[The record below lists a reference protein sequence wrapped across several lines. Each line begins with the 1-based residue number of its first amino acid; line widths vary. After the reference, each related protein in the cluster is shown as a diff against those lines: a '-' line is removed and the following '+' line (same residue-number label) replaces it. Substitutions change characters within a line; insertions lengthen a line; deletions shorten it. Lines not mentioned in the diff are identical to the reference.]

1 MANFLQIIAD
11 GFDKILKNPGDEI
24 NARITSTG
32 RKVMKVNINNGKNKY
47 SKTEYGNGTTV
58 ETITTKP

>member
-47 SKTEYGNGTTV
+47 SKTE
-58 ETITTKP
+58 